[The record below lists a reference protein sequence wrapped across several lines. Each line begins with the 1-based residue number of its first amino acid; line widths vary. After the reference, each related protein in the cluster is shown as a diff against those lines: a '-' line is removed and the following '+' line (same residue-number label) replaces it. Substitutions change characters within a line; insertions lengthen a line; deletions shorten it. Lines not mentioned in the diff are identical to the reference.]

1 MWLLWAVRATVCIID
16 REAENMKGQHSEPA
30 SNTSVKHGLAHHAWP
45 HDSSLASL
53 EFNETILGS
62 T

>member
-1 MWLLWAVRATVCIID
+1 MRAAVCIID
-16 REAENMKGQHSEPA
+16 REAENRKGQRREPA
-30 SNTSVKHGLAHHAWP
+30 SHTSVKHGLAHHAWP